1 MGGSGGEGAHAE
13 PPIAAVE
20 NKELAEP
27 ENTNTGTQHSKDD
40 LPPPELGAKT
50 GGEETPCK

>member
-13 PPIAAVE
+13 TSIAAVE
-20 NKELAEP
+20 NREMAES

-40 LPPPELGAKT
+40 LPAPGRGAKKE
-50 GGEETPCK
+50 GEETPCK